1 MVHDITE
8 LNFPS
13 YATLTHAEV
22 KHDDMGKKNITTQ
35 IKINGDIT
43 PDFSPNWEVEF
54 LGEKY
59 IMPLRQPQGAKENT
73 SLNSTID
80 LTFQHWAIYQLKR
93 WMFFTV
99 QPVET
104 GTAVADKY
112 IADVILN
119 LGDFCNLFGQVLKH
133 YYGDTITIDLNPN
146 WDYKQEAVPISIS
159 HSYIWDVLIK
169 LYKLFAVRWSIGPNG
184 DSSHYV
190 IKVGYPTEELDH
202 IFEYGFEG
210 GLLKVE
216 RQVQNEDIRNMI
228 LGRGGE
234 KNLPL
239 RYFKDVDTDN
249 PDFRG
254 DPDWV
259 EELANIYFTNLRGAT
274 FRSYIQG
281 WKAAHIAK
289 YSGYKAVGESNAYA
303 PWAYRKGYTDS
314 KFDPV
319 EYVKD
324 DESIAQYGPLLGGLD
339 NNEDIYPSIQGTGMD
354 VAVAVEQIESDDV
367 AESTEN
373 DAKEEDKTFAP
384 INVKAKP
391 GHGTATRS
399 SNYTYFTVPNGKT
412 ANIKGHAGAKAF
424 RPEDLADMS
433 HLITELDYTIKVFNA
448 TTGAERS
455 ASGIPAGSWYFTV
468 DFAFNNTTDE
478 VLNVTCSFNS
488 IKIESATPS
497 DKWLNT
503 FDIWVKNIW
512 ETSKLST
519 ETNEEYAERVWKP
532 ILGDREQN
540 TAKVMFT
547 TGALAI
553 SEDYEF
559 TIVDF
564 PKLDTSK
571 SLNGERSHWRIKLA
585 KSEAD
590 LESTGLYVPS
600 TKRQGKAGDKFI
612 FIGTEMTHHYVVWAE
627 TALDDWKKDHL
638 REKKDIKPTWAVTTD
653 RVRLNNEGKAN
664 ALIQKLRI
672 GNSLRLADKRFI
684 DGDYETL
691 YLQSLTYTYHEPS
704 GDDAALN
711 PDVAI
716 VLSND
721 YATTANPVATI
732 QGDISALQ
740 RQVGS
745 ISNVEQIVRA
755 VGDKLYLRKNG
766 KSDRSLSP
774 TQFLSL
780 LTSGDFRA
788 GLIGGAGWG
797 FYKDEN
803 SNWVLEADRVNVR
816 QGMQVNTLV
825 INQAEGRGGME
836 IDTAAYIK
844 GVTRV
849 AETSDGYVCYF
860 DQKGGSVANLFHVD
874 DVAYCNRWTPE
885 NAELKFYKRRVTAV
899 DVDSITLTKPLSE
912 AQRPINWPDSG
923 VNGTGIPA
931 EGDNVIHFGN
941 YTDKTRQYVKVR
953 DVVGGGY
960 ERYIEELNS
969 VNAEGVE
976 YYFVGKQ
983 AGQSRWFVGNKDL
996 VPYSGAGD
1004 GSYIEYINRKF
1015 NLNNVTLSVNT
1026 TIGDK
1031 TLGELL
1037 EGYDASEYLRKALP
1051 QNTDITG
1058 GVILSTLLSLGYK
1071 DEAGLRH
1078 TMAGTNGSWVD
1089 NLGGRTIA
1097 SWWGGNMLD
1106 IFKSDDTRKTLAELI
1121 AESGSDN
1128 PSTAASLVRMDGSA
1142 YFAKGNIGFRADGS
1156 GWLGNDLTGI
1166 KFSNTG
1172 AMTFGNGVKINL
1184 SDGSEE
1190 GIASTLESILNF
1202 NTGLSNLLMPCD
1214 SDGLEIPWSE
1224 ATQSDGAGGIK
1235 AKSLKAKLGL
1245 WSPAF
1250 LTARGQASNISGG
1263 GAGASALSDLND
1275 VLLSASLASG
1285 DLLQYDGTHWV
1296 NVSQSSLKPDLSGYA
1311 TVAALKAHATDTD
1324 IHVTTADRAKWDKT
1338 ASDLS
1343 SILGSDS
1350 DTIINKWDEVV
1361 AFLDT
1366 YTEADTL
1373 ANLLSNKADKSI
1385 SIKAGTGLTGGG
1397 TLAADRTLSL
1407 AASGVT
1413 AGTYPKVVVDAYGRV
1428 TSGMSLAASDIPALD
1443 ISKISGLQN
1452 TLNTK
1457 LDKSV
1462 FNDLFE
1468 KVNIGTADAPKYAI
1482 RAKYGL
1488 YTEEFLTGLGR
1499 PASISGGGGGESYD
1513 RLDAWADYSAD
1524 KAGYVLSA
1532 GLGWDLNTRVK
1543 SLEAGSALSFVTSGS
1558 GNVVTGIAK
1567 SGNVVTITKGLEA
1580 ATAQSLLGYVTIA
1593 TAQTIAG
1600 AKVFSSKLEANA
1612 GVQINGSTSSFAA
1625 LPYIMLH
1632 VPSVRYSKLVM
1643 NTTDGALHLLDGGAT
1658 SFANYRSLVA
1668 SSFVKSGG
1676 TYTQLLVA
1684 NGETKNV
1691 ADFFL
1696 RGAENAVRVDKSVAS
1711 LGTAADANAWNSP
1724 ANSTLLISNYNNA
1737 LSIFVGGIQ
1746 NERVV
1751 SIQAGH
1757 NNIAYAAAV
1766 GTLHLNKLGGPVYI
1780 NNSLALTAANA
1791 FTNFSLEN
1799 STLTA
1804 TVGAVTRTV
1813 NAVLAK
1819 PTGGFTSM
1827 NAVAALG
1834 NCIGM
1839 TSLSGT
1845 DPTDNPSARTGWHHF
1860 INISYNSEP
1869 NNMWQTQI
1877 ANMAGTTDLWVRSR
1891 AGSSIVNGTA
1901 WKAPWARILTQGVY
1915 TIDASTLDPNTWYPV
1930 VIPMDPARGAYK
1942 FQIVVTLN
1950 GGVPSWATHSR
1961 GFSTRKV
1968 WTTTG
1973 NGYGQLF
1980 VTRQIIDSQ
1989 FEWAELDPVRG
2000 IGQMGRSSHEYVY
2013 VRGGGKYHFN
2023 TNNGTAPRLLTESY
2037 TNNGETVAPTT
2048 TAPQAIVRTVAM
2060 ITDNVA
2066 SANKWSTPRKLW
2078 GQYVD
2083 GTSDVN
2089 GDMTIVGAVHSS
2101 AGISTDG
2108 YLTGKGQAS
2117 TSDARLKRHVEDVA
2131 FTIDQIAAAPL
2142 WRFAW
2147 RHDGS
2152 IDVGSTAQ
2160 YWHAI
2165 MPELTHVLP
2174 DAYLGLDYGK
2184 AALLASVSL
2193 ARAHRN
2199 LEDRVAELERENK
2212 KLKCLIT
2219 LLK

>member
-1 MVHDITE
+1 
-8 LNFPS
+8 
-13 YATLTHAEV
+13 
-22 KHDDMGKKNITTQ
+22 MGEKTISTQ
-35 IKINGDIT
+35 LKIDGDIV
-43 PDFSPNWEVEF
+43 PDFSQDWEVAF
-54 LGEKY
+54 QGEKY

-80 LTFQHWAIYQLKR
+80 LTFQHWAIWQLKR

-119 LGDFCNLFGQVLKH
+119 LGDFCNLFGQVLRH
-133 YYGDTITIDLNPN
+133 YYGDTITIDLNDDPN
-146 WDYKQEAVPISIS
+146 TGWQYKKEATPISIN

-169 LYKLFAVRWSIGPNG
+169 LYELFAVRWSIEPNG

-190 IKVGYPTEELDH
+190 IKVGYPAEELDH
-202 IFEYGFEG
+202 IFEYGFDG

-216 RQVQNEDIRNMI
+216 RQVQNEDIRNML

-234 KNLPL
+234 KNIPKY
-239 RYFKDVDTDN
+239 YFKKS
-249 PDFRG
+249 PDEEKWRS
-254 DPDWV
+254 DLDWI
-259 EELANIYFTNLRGAT
+259 EELANIYFTNLMPAT

-281 WKAAHIAK
+281 WKAAHISK
-289 YSGYKAVGESNAYA
+289 YPGYAAVGESNAYA

-324 DESIAQYGPLLGGLD
+324 DESISKYGPLLGGLD
-339 NNEDIYPSIQGTGMD
+339 NNEEIYPSIQGSGMD
-354 VAVAVEQIESDDV
+354 IAVDVEQIESDDV
-367 AESTEN
+367 VESVEN
-373 DAKEEDKTFAP
+373 DAKTEDKTFP
-384 INVKAKP
+384 NIIKSNVP
-391 GHGTATRS
+391 QGHATASDANKR
-399 SNYTYFTVPNGKT
+399 TYFAVPTGKK
-412 ANIKGHAGAKAF
+412 ANIEGYTGAKAYN
-424 RPEDLADMS
+424 PKNHEDKS
-433 HLITELDYTIKVFNA
+433 VFITELDSTIKVFNA
-448 TTGAERS
+448 TTGEQHS
-455 ASGIPAGSWYFTV
+455 ASGIPAGNWYFTV
-468 DFAFNNTTDE
+468 EYSFNNTSPDD
-478 VLNVTCSFNS
+478 LNVTLSFNS
-488 IKIESATPS
+488 VKITSATPE
-497 DKWLNT
+497 DKWRNT
-503 FDIWVKNIW
+503 FEIWVKNIW
-512 ETSKLST
+512 DSTKLST
-519 ETNEEYAERVWKP
+519 ETNEQYAERVWKP

-571 SLNGERSHWRIKLA
+571 SFGGEHSHWRIKLA
-585 KSEAD
+585 KSDAD

-600 TKRQGKAGDKFI
+600 TQRQGKAGDKFV

-627 TALDDWKKDHL
+627 KALDDWKKDQL
-638 REKKDIKPTWAVTTD
+638 REKKDIKPTWVVTTD
-653 RVRLNNEGKAN
+653 RVRLNNEGKTN

-684 DGDYETL
+684 QLIEDRAYETL
-691 YLQSLTYTYHEPS
+691 YLQSITYTYREPS
-704 GDDAALN
+704 SDDAALN

-716 VLSND
+716 VLSNE
-721 YATTANPVATI
+721 YATTANPVATM
-732 QGDISALQ
+732 QGEISALQ

-755 VGDKLYLRKNG
+755 IGDKLYLRKDG
-766 KSDRSLSP
+766 ISDRSLSP
-774 TQFLSL
+774 TQFFSL

-797 FYKDEN
+797 FFKDEN
-803 SNWVLEADRVNVR
+803 GNWVLEADRVNVR
-816 QGMQVNTLV
+816 QEMQVNTLV

-836 IDTAAYIK
+836 IDTAAFME
-844 GVTRV
+844 VTRV
-849 AETSDGYVCYF
+849 VETSDGYVCYF
-860 DQKGGSVANLFHVD
+860 DQKEGTVANLFHVD
-874 DVAYCNRWTPE
+874 DVAFCNRWTPE
-885 NAELKFYKRRVTAV
+885 NQELKFYKRRVIAV
-899 DVDSITLTKPLSE
+899 DVDNITLTKE
-912 AQRPINWPDSG
+912 YDPIQLPDGSIDTG
-923 VNGTGIPA
+923 VNGEGIPT
-931 EGDNVIHFGN
+931 EGDNIIHCGN
-941 YTDKTRQYVKVR
+941 YTDKTRQYIKVR

-960 ERYIEELNS
+960 ERYIETLDS
-969 VNAEGVE
+969 VNAVGKE
-976 YYFVGKQ
+976 YFFVGKT
-983 AGQSRWFVGNKDL
+983 ND
-996 VPYSGAGD
+996 SG
-1004 GSYIEYINRKF
+1004 
-1015 NLNNVTLSVNT
+1015 VTRL
-1026 TIGDK
+1026 TIGHKDDEYVEWIGGK
-1031 TLGELL
+1031 LNIKGSLSIQSTVGDTTLGNIIQ
-1037 EGYDASEYLRKALP
+1037 GYNDADYLRKALTKS
-1051 QNTDITG
+1051 TDIIG
-1058 GVILSTLLSLGYK
+1058 GLVLTSMVQLGITDDINGRSTYSGIS
-1071 DEAGLRH
+1071 GLY
-1078 TMAGTNGSWVD
+1078 D
-1089 NLGGRTIA
+1089 NSKYGGGIA
-1097 SWWGGNMLD
+1097 AWYGGAMIDMLD
-1106 IFKSDDTRKTLAELI
+1106 YYEWDNNNRIWKLKDGITEEDIPSNI
-1121 AESGSDN
+1121 ARGID
-1128 PSTAASLVRMDGSA
+1128 RMDGTGYRAGGNFWWDTEGNIYADPLSFFVGENSLGNVA
-1142 YFAKGNIGFRADGS
+1142 ALFKFLPTHNSEWKDIVAAEPQKPLTKILLGTSPSSMIELEYDVERKSVHVKGGLYADTFIVAKGAYMGPD
-1156 GWLGNDLTGI
+1156 
-1166 KFSNTG
+1166 
-1172 AMTFGNGVKINL
+1172 
-1184 SDGSEE
+1184 
-1190 GIASTLESILNF
+1190 
-1202 NTGLSNLLMPCD
+1202 
-1214 SDGLEIPWSE
+1214 
-1224 ATQSDGAGGIK
+1224 
-1235 AKSLKAKLGL
+1235 
-1245 WSPAF
+1245 
-1250 LTARGQASNISGG
+1250 GG
-1263 GAGASALSDLND
+1263 GDSGASALADLND
-1275 VLLSASLASG
+1275 VLMSNLATG
-1285 DLLQYDGTHWV
+1285 DLLQYNGTHWV
-1296 NVSQSSLKPDLSGYA
+1296 NIPQSSLKPDLSDYA

-1324 IHVTTADRAKWDKT
+1324 IHVTTADRAKWNKT

-1343 SILGSDS
+1343 SIMGSDS
-1350 DTIINKWDEVV
+1350 DAIINKWEEVV

-1385 SIKAGTGLTGGG
+1385 SIRAGAGLAGGG

-1413 AGTYPKVVVDAYGRV
+1413 AGTYPKVAVDAYGRV

-1462 FNDLFE
+1462 FDDLFE

-1499 PASISGGGGGESYD
+1499 SASISGGGGGESYD
-1513 RLDAWADYSAD
+1513 RLDAWADYSSD

-1600 AKVFSSKLEANA
+1600 AKTFSSKLEANA

-1625 LPYIMLH
+1625 LPYLMLH

-1658 SFANYRSLVA
+1658 SFANYRPLVA
-1668 SSFVKSGG
+1668 SSFVKAGG

-1724 ANSTLLISNYNNA
+1724 ANSTLLLSNYNNA

-1757 NNIAYAAAV
+1757 NNMAYAAAV

-1804 TVGAVTRTV
+1804 TVGAVTHTV
-1813 NAVLAK
+1813 NAVSAK
-1819 PTGGFTSM
+1819 PMGGFTSM

-1839 TSLSGT
+1839 TNLSGT
-1845 DPTDNPSARTGWHHF
+1845 DPTDNPSAQTGWHHF

-1877 ANMAGTTDLWVRSR
+1877 ANKAGTTNLWVRSR
-1891 AGSSIVNGTA
+1891 AGSSIVNGAA

-1989 FEWAELDPVRG
+1989 FDWSDLDPVRG

-2048 TAPQAIVRTVAM
+2048 TVPQAIVRTVAM

-2066 SANKWSTPRKLW
+2066 SANKWATPRKLW

-2101 AGISTDG
+2101 VGISTDG

-2160 YWHAI
+2160 YWHAV

-2184 AALLASVSL
+2184 TALLASVSL

-2212 KLKCLIT
+2212 KLKCLMN